1 MDPVHD
7 PDSRDTEIVA
17 VLAAARERDR
27 APASLRARI
36 ERERTA
42 SRASRRARPLGR
54 PLAYTGALAA
64 VLVIVALA
72 VNLLLPSGT
81 PGAPTISQAVALAM
95 RGPAMPAPAII
106 HRGPGTRLTAGVD
119 LLYFPDWHRTL
130 GWRAVGVRT
139 DPLDGRHAVTVYYA
153 RGREQVAYTI
163 VATPPLAEPGGQNIR
178 AGSLTVRALRI
189 GARAVVTWR
198 REGDTCVL
206 SSSGLGTNTLAALA
220 SWSDQP
226 GTD

>member
-7 PDSRDTEIVA
+7 PDPRETEIVA

-54 PLAYTGALAA
+54 PLAYAGALAA
-64 VLVIVALA
+64 VLVIIALA
-72 VNLLLPSGT
+72 VNLLPSGT
-81 PGAPTISQAVALAM
+81 PGAPTISQAVALAV
-95 RGPAMPAPAII
+95 RGPAMPAPAVI
-106 HRGPGTRLTAGVD
+106 HRGLGTRLTAGVD
-119 LLYFPDWHRTL
+119 LLYFPDWRRTL

-139 DPLDGRHAVTVYYA
+139 DPVAGRHAVTVYYA

-163 VATPPLAEPGGQNIR
+163 VATPPLAQPAGQSIR
-178 AGSLTVRALRI
+178 TGSLTVRALRI
-189 GARAVVTWR
+189 GGRAVVTWR

-206 SSSGLGTNTLAALA
+206 SSSGLGTDTLAALA